1 MASESG
7 ERSDNT
13 PTVVFPAVGQRG
25 GAGYDGGAGDGLG
38 DGRNGNRGRNWTIR
52 VIAVL
57 VALAVIAAI
66 LFVVDQRRAFDA
78 CMAAESEWTEA
89 SAAAVAAGAKRE
101 NPPAVCPSNAFG
113 SDLRQYASQLES
125 GAQRLRTRAAE
136 LKAEREAAQEA
147 QRKAQEEAQS
157 QQSGTDGSAATDLQS
172 ARSALEATLSEAQES
187 LGELD
192 RLGGAAAAIKP
203 VLQAA
208 YEKAKQLF
216 DDSGVKDSRYYK
228 AAAVTLQ
235 EAVDAA
241 NQWID
246 SQAAKSK

>member
-25 GAGYDGGAGDGLG
+25 GAGYDGAAGDGLG

-57 VALAVIAAI
+57 VALAVVAAI

-101 NPPAVCPSNAFG
+101 DPPAVCPSNAFG

-157 QQSGTDGSAATDLQS
+157 QKSGTDGFAATDLQS

-192 RLGGAAAAIKP
+192 RFGGAAAAIKP

>member
-13 PTVVFPAVGQRG
+13 PTVVFPVVGQRG

-57 VALAVIAAI
+57 VALAVIAVV
-66 LFVVDQRRAFDA
+66 LFVVGQRRAFDA

-101 NPPAVCPSNAFG
+101 DPPAVCPSNAFG

-136 LKAEREAAQEA
+136 LKAEREA
-147 QRKAQEEAQS
+147 QEEAQS
-157 QQSGTDGSAATDLQS
+157 QRNGTDGSAATDLQS

-192 RLGGAAAAIKP
+192 RLGGAASAIKP

-246 SQAAKSK
+246 AQAAKSK